1 MLKRVH
7 EKIRRQTKK
16 ICASDLGTEQL
27 SGRSY
32 RPHSAVG
39 YHLGARAELR
49 DYDLV
54 TLSLASLP
62 APQTQLPMQHLNG
75 PVGGFRT
82 ESSSVLGSSAP
93 AASLGL
99 VETSGVLLPPLARAT
114 NYDPATQP
122 ILVADDD
129 ADDTY
134 FIQRLIKK
142 TGVPN
147 PVKTFDDGT
156 EVVNYLGGLI
166 ASASGRRHAPL
177 LLFLDLKMAGLG
189 GFEFLEWARAQKGLM
204 PLTMVVLSNSNA
216 SEDVARALELG
227 AHRYLVK
234 YPCVQTIT
242 TIVRSVYPVTVF

>member
-1 MLKRVH
+1 
-7 EKIRRQTKK
+7 
-16 ICASDLGTEQL
+16 
-27 SGRSY
+27 
-32 RPHSAVG
+32 
-39 YHLGARAELR
+39 
-49 DYDLV
+49 
-54 TLSLASLP
+54 
-62 APQTQLPMQHLNG
+62 MQHLNG
-75 PVGGFRT
+75 PLGEIET
-82 ESSSVLGSSAP
+82 ESPLVSGSSAS

-99 VETSGVLLPPLARAT
+99 VEMTGTVLPPVARVT
-114 NYDPATQP
+114 DFDPATQP

-129 ADDTY
+129 VDDTY

-156 EVVNYLGGLI
+156 EVVNYLGGRI
-166 ASASGRRHAPL
+166 ANASTRRHSPL

-216 SEDVARALELG
+216 SEDVTRALELG

-242 TIVRSVYPVTVF
+242 TIVRSVYPLTVY